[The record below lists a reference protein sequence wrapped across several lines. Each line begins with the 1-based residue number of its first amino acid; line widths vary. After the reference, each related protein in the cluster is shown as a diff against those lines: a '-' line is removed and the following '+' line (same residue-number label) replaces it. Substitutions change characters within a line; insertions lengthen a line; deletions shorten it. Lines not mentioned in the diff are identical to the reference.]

1 MICTCVHCVIQTL
14 HLSRPV
20 CNGCQVMNF
29 EQSDW
34 LLGVYNGKCQGVGVV
49 TSWLKSYP
57 CVVMSEETVLVVGN
71 VRHKKQDGSLVL
83 TRSRIAWSP
92 EGSSELESN
101 TLYTQ
106 LKSAE

>member
-1 MICTCVHCVIQTL
+1 MWLPHG
-14 HLSRPV
+14 SSPV
-20 CNGCQVMNF
+20 
-29 EQSDW
+29 
-34 LLGVYNGKCQGVGVV
+34 
-49 TSWLKSYP
+49 P
-57 CVVMSEETVLVVGN
+57 CVVMSEAEETILVVGN

-92 EGSSELESN
+92 EGSSELETN